1 MDMGATSERT
11 DSPSEASAVEDRS
24 RRITPRSAR
33 GIRTRNALIAAARV
47 VFERDGYLEAR
58 MSDISLE
65 AGVAAGSVYTY
76 FDGKEEIFQAVADE
90 VQEEMLHPHLRE
102 RTGVTDPRKLI
113 DLANREYLRSYK
125 KNAKLMALFEQV
137 SQIDERFRAQ
147 RIERGNAFAKRNAK
161 MIRDLQD
168 QGLADAS
175 LDPMI
180 TAHALSGMVSRM
192 AYMAYAAE
200 IPMPFE
206 RLVTTLNKIW
216 TNALR
221 LDPSTD

>member
-1 MDMGATSERT
+1 M
-11 DSPSEASAVEDRS
+11 
-24 RRITPRSAR
+24 
-33 GIRTRNALIAAARV
+33 IAAARV

-76 FDGKEEIFQAVADE
+76 FDGKEEIFQAVAEE

-125 KNAKLMALFEQV
+125 KNAKLMGLFEQV
-137 SQIDERFRAQ
+137 SQIDEGFRAQ

-161 MIRDLQD
+161 MIRDLQE
-168 QGLADAS
+168 QGLADPT
-175 LDPMI
+175 LDPLL

-192 AYMAYAAE
+192 AYTAYVTE
-200 IPMPFE
+200 IPMPYE
-206 RLVTTLNKIW
+206 RLVSTLNQIW

-221 LDPSTD
+221 LDFPESA